1 MKVQFDQN
9 GFKAQMNSSDTSA
22 EALKHG
28 IRTAKK
34 HTALIFGILSLV
46 LMLALF
52 PYAMLL
58 DISSDIVDLFVTEG
72 FQSAQEFDE
81 AISELGIP
89 FSLGSLLYSIIS
101 TVNLHRYMAFLIGFG
116 FLALIADIVLAVMG
130 IMAYAKNKASQTATA
145 GLILAIV
152 SLAVCVLLAVISVAL
167 LV

>member
-46 LMLALF
+46 LMLTLF

-58 DISSDIVDLFVTEG
+58 DISSDIVDLFVSEG

-89 FSLGSLLYSIIS
+89 FSLGSLLVLGKGKQAAPCLMQ
-101 TVNLHRYMAFLIGFG
+101 TVLQ
-116 FLALIADIVLAVMG
+116 AL
-130 IMAYAKNKASQTATA
+130 T
-145 GLILAIV
+145 V
-152 SLAVCVLLAVISVAL
+152 SRCR
-167 LV
+167 